1 MPPAMKTGMHKVR
14 TLSEGATTEVTL
26 MRQRQ
31 REVVVKR
38 LLPHLQSSPTFRE
51 RLNREGHIA
60 SRLDHPNIALLL
72 ERHEHY
78 LVFEYVTGKDL
89 AAILEAGPLSAP
101 EAAAIVR
108 QLLLALDHA
117 HGRGVI
123 HLDVKPDNILVTP
136 HGVVK
141 LTDFG
146 IAKGL
151 DLEAITLAGVRL
163 GTPYYMSPEQYQGD
177 RGDLRSD
184 LYSVGVVLFECLG
197 GEPPFTTDIF
207 RVLSDLQPTPLPFL
221 DAPEGLTAV
230 IGRALRKRPRD
241 RYQSAREM
249 LAELDQAASGLPVSR
264 GAR

>member
-1 MPPAMKTGMHKVR
+1 MKAGMRKVR
-14 TLSEGATTEVTL
+14 TISEGATTEVTL
-26 MRQRQ
+26 MRHRR

-51 RLNREGHIA
+51 RLNREGEIA
-60 SRLDHPNIALLL
+60 DRLDHPNIVKLI
-72 ERHEHY
+72 ERADHY
-78 LVFEYVTGKDL
+78 LVFEYVAGRDL

-108 QLLLALDHA
+108 QVLLALDHA

-123 HLDVKPDNILVTP
+123 HLDVKPDNVLVTP
-136 HGVVK
+136 DGVVK

-163 GTPYYMSPEQYQGD
+163 GTPYYMSPEQYQGE

-184 LYSVGVVLFECLG
+184 LYSAGVVLFECLA
-197 GEPPFTTDIF
+197 GEPPYTGDIF
-207 RVLSDLQPTPLPFL
+207 RVLGDLQTSPLPQL
-221 DAPEGLTAV
+221 DAPDELIAV
-230 IGRALRKRPRD
+230 IRRALRKRPRD

-249 LAELDQAASGLPVSR
+249 LAELAGAVSAQPAGG